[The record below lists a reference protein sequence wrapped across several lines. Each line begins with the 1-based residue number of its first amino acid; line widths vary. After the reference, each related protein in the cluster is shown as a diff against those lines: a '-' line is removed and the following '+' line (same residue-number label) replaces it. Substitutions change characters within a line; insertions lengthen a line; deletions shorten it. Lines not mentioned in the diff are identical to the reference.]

1 MTSNSA
7 YPCAHEWIISL
18 TQQEDEKQLDL
29 ILITALQTI
38 LFGCQLGVYISKFIN
53 EGLAPQQ
60 IYFGHDA
67 IVLNQE
73 QSLEYLNKVKKSKLH
88 LHETPENSNVAIP
101 VYHFGKVIGFVIA
114 KGAVV
119 GDLAKITV
127 AIHVLNIYANHL
139 YLLYRSQLDP
149 LTELLN
155 RQIFDLKLLEMI
167 TEQGYK
173 KRRADYKEQRMWFF
187 AMLDIDFFKS
197 VNDNFGHMIGDEVLL
212 LIARIIKNHF
222 RSEDY
227 IFRYGGEEFA
237 ILFQCQQIAFAADML
252 EKLREKVAQ
261 FNFPQVQH
269 VTVSIGFTP
278 LLQFE
283 MVPSLVQKAD
293 QALYFSKSNGR
304 DRVSNFT
311 DIDPHTLL
319 KHQYGHQEPE
329 LF

>member
-1 MTSNSA
+1 MTSNPA

-29 ILITALQTI
+29 ILVTALQSI

-53 EGLAPQQ
+53 EELTPQQ
-60 IYFGHDA
+60 INFGYDA
-67 IVLNQE
+67 ISLTQE
-73 QSLEYLNKVKKSKLH
+73 QSLEHLNKVKKNKQYLH
-88 LHETPENSNVAIP
+88 DTPQGTTVTIP
-101 VYHFGKVIGFVIA
+101 VYHFGKVIGFVVA
-114 KGAVV
+114 KGISA
-119 GDLAKITV
+119 GNLDKTTV
-127 AIHVLNIYANHL
+127 AVHILNIYANHL

-155 RQIFDLKLLEMI
+155 RQTFDLKLLEMI

-173 KRRADYKEQRMWFF
+173 KRRDDYKEDRIWFF

-212 LIARIIKNHF
+212 LIARIIKKHF

-237 ILFQCQQIAFAADML
+237 VLFQCQKIDFAAAML
-252 EKLREKVAQ
+252 EKLRAKVAK

-269 VTVSIGFTP
+269 VTISIGFTP
-278 LLQFE
+278 LSQFE

-311 DIDPHTLL
+311 DIDPITLTR
-319 KHQYGHQEPE
+319 HQHGDQEPE